1 MTLLAPLFLLGVLA
15 VGLPMWLHRLSSE
28 NPNKQKFSSV
38 MFLEPGEPRRVL
50 AKRLQYLLLLAF
62 RIGVL
67 VLLAFAFARPALLGA
82 PEAIVEDSARLNL
95 IIMDTSA
102 SMRHGQRWPRA
113 RDIAEGIID
122 DVPSGDLMQLLAV
135 GRTARV
141 LVDPTLEASGLRQS
155 LNALNPD
162 YSHLDYGEL
171 MNAVDLTARGVEL
184 PVVVHLVTDLQQS
197 SMPTRF
203 AELAAQVPLELNIY
217 DAARPGESNW
227 GVQSVSWTPAT
238 QQIAV
243 SVRGYGT
250 PPAEKDLVL
259 ELNGERVAQ
268 QPLSI
273 AADGTVTAEF
283 GGLDLGEGANRVRMY
298 LDPGDALA
306 VDDQRFVVVKRPE
319 PRTVL
324 LLTQDPTGRDALFL
338 TAAME
343 TMTAQATTVERST
356 PAASSDLDLR
366 AYAFIAVADAGI
378 LSDADA
384 ERLRES
390 VAAGGGLLMALGQR
404 SAGSSAVPVTGHA
417 FLGTAQL
424 GATGGAFTTVGTMDS
439 SHPAL
444 AGIDE
449 LRAAKFYRYT
459 EIQPVPADQVLVQLE
474 RGQPLLIDH
483 RLDQGRVILFTSSL
497 DRQWNDLPVLPVF
510 VPLVSGL
517 ASYLAGELSVQTE
530 ARLGATLSPR
540 AVGLASGQI
549 FDPQGNAAL
558 GIAAAGLGDE
568 VLLESIGF
576 YEILGSGRTELVAV
590 NMDPIE
596 SDLRLIEPNALER
609 WRNLNVPLAEVAAAE
624 NVTVEGAEPTPL
636 WPWVLGLLIAVVFVE
651 SWIGNWH
658 LRVRRGIAA

>member
-250 PPAEKDLVL
+250 PQ
-259 ELNGERVAQ
+259 R
-268 QPLSI
+268 
-273 AADGTVTAEF
+273 
-283 GGLDLGEGANRVRMY
+283 GAR
-298 LDPGDALA
+298 
-306 VDDQRFVVVKRPE
+306 
-319 PRTVL
+319 
-324 LLTQDPTGRDALFL
+324 
-338 TAAME
+338 
-343 TMTAQATTVERST
+343 
-356 PAASSDLDLR
+356 R
-366 AYAFIAVADAGI
+366 A
-378 LSDADA
+378 
-384 ERLRES
+384 
-390 VAAGGGLLMALGQR
+390 
-404 SAGSSAVPVTGHA
+404 
-417 FLGTAQL
+417 
-424 GATGGAFTTVGTMDS
+424 
-439 SHPAL
+439 
-444 AGIDE
+444 
-449 LRAAKFYRYT
+449 
-459 EIQPVPADQVLVQLE
+459 
-474 RGQPLLIDH
+474 
-483 RLDQGRVILFTSSL
+483 
-497 DRQWNDLPVLPVF
+497 
-510 VPLVSGL
+510 
-517 ASYLAGELSVQTE
+517 
-530 ARLGATLSPR
+530 
-540 AVGLASGQI
+540 
-549 FDPQGNAAL
+549 
-558 GIAAAGLGDE
+558 
-568 VLLESIGF
+568 
-576 YEILGSGRTELVAV
+576 
-590 NMDPIE
+590 
-596 SDLRLIEPNALER
+596 
-609 WRNLNVPLAEVAAAE
+609 AAAE
-624 NVTVEGAEPTPL
+624 HRRRRDGHGGVR
-636 WPWVLGLLIAVVFVE
+636 WP
-651 SWIGNWH
+651 
-658 LRVRRGIAA
+658 RPRRGRQPRAHVSRPRGRARRRRPAFRRRQAAGAADSAALDPRPHRSRRLVSYGRDGDDDGAGDHGREEHSGGLERPRSARLCLHRRRRRRDTLRRGCRAAA